1 MRSTLAIIFPKVV
14 NNEYRGGSVVFY
26 GFCLLVAAGFF
37 RSLAHLFLPDGGI
50 NSIASVI
57 VFEGAPS
64 PNDVIYMLQAGGG
77 VFQLSFAL
85 LNALVLYR
93 YRSLI
98 PLMLAFML
106 LQQFLICFVHLMH
119 PLTPEHYEYKP
130 PGIAAMIPVLVIE
143 AALLTIAVRKSKAN
157 FEIAG
162 R

>member
-1 MRSTLAIIFPKVV
+1 MITTLDIIFPKTA
-14 NNEYRGGSVVFY
+14 NNEYHGGTIAFY

-37 RSLAHLFLPDGGI
+37 RSAAHLFLPDGGI

-57 VFEGAPS
+57 VFEGSPS
-64 PNDVIYMLQAGGG
+64 PNDVIYMLQSGGG

-106 LQQFLICFVHLMH
+106 LQQCLICFVHLMH
-119 PLTPEHYEYKP
+119 PLSPEHYEYKP
-130 PGIAAMIPVLVIE
+130 PGIAAMIPVLIVE
-143 AALLTIAVRKSKAN
+143 AILLSIAVRKSRAH
-157 FEIAG
+157 
-162 R
+162 